1 MSTAKVKGLLAQLR
15 DAANAIKAQ
24 IHEADAQIAALEEQR
39 RALTDAPVSKAD
51 LVEFIRADIQRR
63 ASNYQ
68 WRIDKWAK
76 EGGFPISFLELERN
90 HIAGKQQPFPYWDGN
105 PHHDAHNI
113 ELHGMYH
120 LFGDFLMERF
130 FAALDKLGCA
140 DDGLVPVADRR
151 RQIAEIDAE
160 LKALNS
166 KRDGLANDLISSG
179 MYE

>member
-1 MSTAKVKGLLAQLR
+1 MTTAKVKGLLAQLR

-51 LVEFIRADIQRR
+51 LVEYIRADIQRR
-63 ASNYQ
+63 ADNYQ
-68 WRIDKWAK
+68 WRIDKWAR
-76 EGGFPISFLELERN
+76 EGGFPVSFIELERR
-90 HIAGKQQPFPYWDGN
+90 HISGKPQSFPYWDGN

-120 LFGDFLMERF
+120 LFGDLLAERF
-130 FAALDKLGCA
+130 LVALDKLGYA
-140 DDGLVPVADRR
+140 DGLVPVADRR

-160 LKALNS
+160 LKALNA

>member
-24 IHEADAQIAALEEQR
+24 IHEADDQIAALEEQR
-39 RALTDAPVSKAD
+39 RALTDAPVCKAD
-51 LVEFIRADIQRR
+51 LADYIRADIQRR
-63 ASNYQ
+63 ADNYQ
-68 WRIDKWAK
+68 WMIDKWAR
-76 EGGFPISFLELERN
+76 EGGFPISFIELERN
-90 HIAGKQQPFPYWDGN
+90 HTQGKPQPFPYWDGN

-120 LFGDFLMERF
+120 LFSDLLAERF
-130 FAALDKLGCA
+130 LTALDKLGYA
-140 DDGLVPVADRR
+140 DGLVPAADRR
-151 RQIAEIDAE
+151 RQIAEIDARLKE
-160 LKALNS
+160 LNA

>member
-1 MSTAKVKGLLAQLR
+1 MTTAKVKGLLAQLR

-51 LVEFIRADIQRR
+51 LVDYIRADIQRR
-63 ASNYQ
+63 ADNYQ
-68 WRIDKWAK
+68 WRIDKWAR
-76 EGGFPISFLELERN
+76 EGGFPVSFIALERN
-90 HIAGKQQPFPYWDGN
+90 HAQGKPQPFPYWDGN
-105 PHHDAHNI
+105 PHHDVHNI

-120 LFGDFLMERF
+120 LFGDLLAERF
-130 FAALDKLGCA
+130 LVALDKLGYA
-140 DDGLVPVADRR
+140 DGLVPVADRR

-160 LKALNS
+160 LKALNA

>member
-1 MSTAKVKGLLAQLR
+1 MSTAKVRDLLTQLR
-15 DAANAIKAQ
+15 GAANAIKAQ

-51 LVEFIRADIQRR
+51 LVEYIRADIQRR
-63 ASNYQ
+63 AANYQ
-68 WRIDKWAK
+68 WRIDKWAR
-76 EGGFPISFLELERN
+76 EGGFPVSFIELERR
-90 HIAGKQQPFPYWDGN
+90 HISGKPQPFPYWDGN

-120 LFGDFLMERF
+120 LFGDLLAERF
-130 FAALDKLGCA
+130 FTALDKLGYA
-140 DDGLVPVADRR
+140 EGLVPVADRR

-160 LKALNS
+160 LKALNA
-166 KRDGLANDLISSG
+166 KREGLANDLISSG

>member
-1 MSTAKVKGLLAQLR
+1 MTTAKVKGLLAQLR

-51 LVEFIRADIQRR
+51 LVEYIRADIQRR
-63 ASNYQ
+63 ADNYQ
-68 WRIDKWAK
+68 WRIDKWAR
-76 EGGFPISFLELERN
+76 EGGFPVSFIELERR
-90 HIAGKQQPFPYWDGN
+90 HISGKPQYFPYWDGN

-120 LFGDFLMERF
+120 LFGDLLAERF
-130 FAALDKLGCA
+130 LAALDKLGYA
-140 DDGLVPVADRR
+140 DGLVPVADRR

-160 LKALNS
+160 LKALNA